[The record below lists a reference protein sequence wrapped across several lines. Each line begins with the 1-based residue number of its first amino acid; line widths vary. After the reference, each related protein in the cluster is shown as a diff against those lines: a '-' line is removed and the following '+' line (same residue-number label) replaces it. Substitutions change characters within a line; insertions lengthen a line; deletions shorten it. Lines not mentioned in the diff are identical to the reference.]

1 MTGRT
6 RTALSFVSGGIL
18 GCVGGFIVLVFG
30 PLFFPLPLNGDSS
43 HGDIML
49 MFLFFGCFFG
59 LGIAGFLIC
68 RRYTERFEDDDKAK
82 DTGRTF
88 TN

>member
-6 RTALSFVSGGIL
+6 RTALSFVSGWIL

-30 PLFFPLPLNGDSS
+30 PLLFPLPLNGDSS
-43 HGDIML
+43 RGDKIL
-49 MFLFFGCFFG
+49 MFLLFGFFFGFG
-59 LGIAGFLIC
+59 IGGFLIC
-68 RRYTERFEDDDKAK
+68 WRYTGRFEDK
-82 DTGRTF
+82 DRGTGRIF